1 MWGSDMD
8 ARLRQDER
16 RAVAE
21 RIFAALCAHYPDHY
35 IALFERPQLGT
46 SSPEPALTT
55 SDAASPLLGADDST
69 TGEADIGSAGSL

>member
-1 MWGSDMD
+1 MD
-8 ARLRQDER
+8 ARLSRDER

-46 SSPEPALTT
+46 NSPEPALTT
-55 SDAASPLLGADDST
+55 SDAVSASLGADDST
-69 TGEADIGSAGSL
+69 TGEADISSAGSL